1 MQNKVLIVCTKRVSM
16 KKIISIALVFSF
28 LISCNNEA
36 EGDAPIKD
44 SALEKVDSTAEA
56 RIDSIKQAKDSLE
69 SMIETSFEKT
79 DSANKALADSV
90 RRN

>member
-1 MQNKVLIVCTKRVSM
+1 MKKVLSIV
-16 KKIISIALVFSF
+16 LVFSF

-36 EGDAPIKD
+36 DSEAPLKD

-69 SMIETSFEKT
+69 SMIESSFEKT

>member
-1 MQNKVLIVCTKRVSM
+1 M
-16 KKIISIALVFSF
+16 KKLLSIALVFS
-28 LISCNNEA
+28 LLMSCNNEA
-36 EGDAPIKD
+36 EGDTTIKD

-69 SMIETSFEKT
+69 SMIESTFQKT
-79 DSANKALADSV
+79 DSANKALADTV